1 MFWNHRQHHNP
12 IVDFAQGGQN
22 QNIMQPT
29 NTLKAMSS
37 PMSNLNNYPVHIFPP
52 KLNEVIE
59 SLHQDT
65 GMPMEM
71 IGTTLL
77 AALAL
82 VAQPLFDVASPFGN
96 NKPEP
101 CSLYFL
107 TLAKS
112 GEGKSPL
119 REIIMESFDAFTTEM
134 SDEYQERLT
143 EYDAAYNVWSLKH
156 KVLSSNYQKSIGKAD
171 EESNEERLKA
181 HIKCEPKKPRAFKM
195 FYDDATPEGIVKGL
209 QQYPYAGV
217 FSDEAITFFSGPLK
231 SNLGLLNKIWKNEP
245 VYVDRKKDKEI
256 KLNAYLTFLLMAQPE
271 VFERYMEK
279 HGKLSVSSGFLA
291 RFLFTN
297 TISTIESRVVN
308 LDQERSRMSRDF
320 LLGYFNSR
328 FNEIRD
334 HFNDESLPKKTLQLS
349 DEAKELYIKKINQYQ
364 SKAIK
369 GQSWSHIPEFVSKAA
384 SQALRIAG
392 ILDQHQEAF
401 IMVDTLENAFTLV
414 DWHLEQAS
422 KYFYTLSEQYQ
433 LQQDVY
439 TLFNWL
445 KRELSIPSKYMDV
458 WDGMTGQSMKIKLQ
472 PWNPISKSDV
482 SMYCP
487 NSLRKD
493 GRLDA
498 ALNQLVK
505 LRVVAVINYLP
516 SKKEYVARTIIGGGG
531 LMISNP
537 VMNPTMVMDK
547 YINSDPLLDGYDLQ
561 RLQWE

>member
-1 MFWNHRQHHNP
+1 MSWNHQLYHNP
-12 IVDFAQGGQN
+12 IVDFAQGVQN
-22 QNIMQPT
+22 PNSIQPT
-29 NTLKAMSS
+29 NTLQSISS
-37 PMSNLNNYPVHIFPP
+37 PTSNLNNYPVHVFPS
-52 KLNEVIE
+52 KLKEVIE

-119 REIIMESFDAFTTEM
+119 REIIMESFDAFIAEM
-134 SDEYQERLT
+134 DEEYQERLT
-143 EYDAAYNVWSLKH
+143 EYDAAYNTWSLKH
-156 KVLSSNYQKSIGKAD
+156 KVRSDDYKKSIGKAD
-171 EESNEERLKA
+171 EESNEDKLKA
-181 HIKCEPKKPRAFKM
+181 HIKCEPKKPRSFKM

-271 VFERYMEK
+271 VFEQYMEK

-308 LDQERSRMSRDF
+308 LDQERSRSARNS
-320 LLGYFNSR
+320 LSKYFNSR
-328 FNEIRD
+328 FEAIKN
-334 HFNDESLPKKTLQLS
+334 HFYDESLPKKTLKLS
-349 DEAKELYIKKINQYQ
+349 DEAKELYVKKINQYQ
-364 SKAIK
+364 SKTIK

-392 ILDQHQEAF
+392 ILDQYEEAF
-401 IMVDTLENAFTLV
+401 IRGDTLENAFTLV

-439 TLFNWL
+439 TLFDWI
-445 KRELSIPSKYMDV
+445 KKTMPSSFGVIKCINPQTNSLQEFSRQAWHPIAKSHILTHGPSSLRSASRLNLALD
-458 WDGMTGQSMKIKLQ
+458 QLIKLGV
-472 PWNPISKSDV
+472 I
-482 SMYCP
+482 
-487 NSLRKD
+487 
-493 GRLDA
+493 A
-498 ALNQLVK
+498 IVK
-505 LRVVAVINYLP
+505 YLP
-516 SKKEYVARTIIGGGG
+516 SP
-531 LMISNP
+531 ISYIAIANRSP
-537 VMNPTMVMDK
+537 NGYTNAHAPK
-547 YINSDPLLDGYDLQ
+547 YLGFDIKINTNDQVQLLDGYDFE
-561 RLQWE
+561 RLQW